1 MRSSV
6 KKYAVA
12 ATLAVV
18 VLGLTGCESEEERE
32 AEKELGSAADLTTC
46 LADATAAPT
55 PYPEGFPADWPFPP
69 DTTVFAT
76 EDRGGDGIVVSAVT
90 GSPLDEVLDFLNGD
104 VVDAGYQVT
113 SGETEEHDAEAN
125 WSGSGHHGRWAIRES
140 AACPGEVT
148 LQVLSTNE

>member
-1 MRSSV
+1 MGL
-6 KKYAVA
+6 KQYAVA
-12 ATLAVV
+12 AALAVV

-55 PYPEGFPADWPFPP
+55 PYPDGFPAHWPFPP
-69 DTTVFAT
+69 DTTVFAA
-76 EDRGGDGIVVSAVT
+76 EDRGDDGIVVSAVT
-90 GSPLDEVLDFLNGD
+90 GGSLDEVLDFLNGD

-113 SGETEEHDAEAN
+113 SGETEEHDAEAG
-125 WSGSGHHGRWAIRES
+125 WSGNDHHGRWAIRES

-148 LQVLSTNE
+148 LQVLSTND